1 MLLGELLVA
10 QGIVSTSEIEQ
21 AIQKQKET
29 GVRLGDCLVSMGL
42 ISREELDATLLK
54 TPSAPSSVEDT
65 GLSRD
70 LLLDL
75 MMKSL
80 NVGAAESEVDL
91 AAHLCL
97 PVPVL
102 KELVEDAGRREL
114 VERKGNPSDVFGV
127 NYVLRLTDRGKSWAN
142 EAQERNLYAGPA
154 PVPFQ
159 RYCEQIQVQSIL
171 AENLTMEDFE
181 STFSGLVFPD
191 WFIRVI
197 GPATNAAHTV
207 LFYGKSGNGKTTMAL
222 RIAEMFKDI
231 IFIPHCVEVD
241 GQIIRIFDSL
251 LHNDIRSQ
259 EATDVASAALVQQ
272 RFDSRWLP
280 CTRPLV
286 VAGGELTMEMLDLS
300 YDNISK
306 FYEAPL
312 HMKALNGT
320 FIVDDFGRQHVSP
333 TDLLNRWIVPMESRK
348 EYLRLHTGNTVEV
361 PFDELLFFT
370 TNLAPKD
377 LMDPAFLRRIPY
389 KIELQSPAREEY
401 VALCHAVFTG
411 ADMPVQ
417 DDDIDHLIDR
427 VENYYD
433 EPLAYYHP
441 GFIARQ
447 IRESCSFQGLP
458 VAYNRKLAEDA
469 LANLFIR
476 PEDK

>member
-10 QGIVSTSEIEQ
+10 QKVVSADEIEQ
-21 AIQKQKET
+21 ALQQQKET
-29 GVRLGDCLVSMGL
+29 GVRLGECLINMGLVS
-42 ISREELDATLLK
+42 EEQLTAVLQK
-54 TPSAPSSVEDT
+54 TPSAPNTVEDT

-75 MMKSL
+75 MLKSL
-80 NVGAAESEVDL
+80 NIGAAESEMDL
-91 AAHLCL
+91 AAYLCL
-97 PVPVL
+97 PVPVV

-114 VERKGNPSDVFGV
+114 LERKANPSDVFGV
-127 NYVLRLTDRGKSWAN
+127 NYVLRLTDRGKNWAT
-142 EAQERNLYAGPA
+142 EAAERNLYAGPA
-154 PVPFQ
+154 PVPFA
-159 RYCEQIQVQSIL
+159 RYCEQLRLQSIL
-171 AENLTMEDFE
+171 AENLSIQDFE
-181 STFSGLVFPD
+181 DTFAGLVFPD

-222 RIAEMFKDI
+222 RIAEMFKEV

-241 GQIIRIFDSL
+241 GQIIRIFDKL
-251 LHNDIRSQ
+251 LHTQVRSKEAADAAEGALLQ
-259 EATDVASAALVQQ
+259 E
-272 RFDSRWLP
+272 RFDARWLS
-280 CTRPLV
+280 CRRPLV

-300 YDNISK
+300 YDPISK

-320 FIVDDFGRQHVSP
+320 FIIDDFGRQHVSP
-333 TDLLNRWIVPMESRK
+333 TELLNRWIVPMESRK

-389 KIELQSPAREEY
+389 KIELQSPGRDEF
-401 VALCHAVFTG
+401 VALCRSVFSS
-411 ADMPVQ
+411 AEMPVQ
-417 DDDIDHLIDR
+417 DDDIEHLIDR
-427 VENYYD
+427 VENFYE
-433 EPLAYYHP
+433 EPLAYYQP
-441 GFIARQ
+441 GFIANQ
-447 IRESCSFQGLP
+447 IRESCTFQNAPL
-458 VAYNRKLAEDA
+458 AFTRELAEDA